1 MTSSLSEISEKSM
14 ISYIIAVKLS
24 KNMSFENAS
33 FAKKASHAA
42 SVIANA
48 LASPGGRH
56 DPRNSRSRPRSNK
69 ISSWSCVVQYV

>member
-1 MTSSLSEISEKSM
+1 M
-14 ISYIIAVKLS
+14 ISYMIALKLS
-24 KNMSFENAS
+24 KNIMSLENAS
-33 FAKKASHAA
+33 FAKKANHAA

-69 ISSWSCVVQYV
+69 ISSWSCVVLQYVC

>member
-1 MTSSLSEISEKSM
+1 MTSSLSEISVKSM

-24 KNMSFENAS
+24 KKMSFENAS
-33 FAKKASHAA
+33 FAKNANHAV

-69 ISSWSCVVQYV
+69 ISS